1 MRHTLTIYGDMR
13 AWLEMAKAEHDA
25 KFAACPW
32 LFFDDGGK
40 QIGAFRK
47 AWASAGKRA
56 GVPDL
61 LFHDLR
67 RSAAMNVDRA
77 GVSRRVIVQITGH
90 KTEAMFLRYRIVN
103 SRDLCDAAHRMEDC
117 LKQPATG
124 KVTGKVGSSTVWGGL
139 WDSNPRL
146 SEPQSDALPPELK
159 PP

>member
-1 MRHTLTIYGDMR
+1 MRQTLTIYGDMR

-32 LFFDDGGK
+32 VFFDDGGK

-103 SRDLCDAAHRMEDC
+103 SRDLSDAAHRMEENGR
-117 LKQPATG
+117 LPQTARHG
-124 KVTGKVGSSTVWGGL
+124 QGYGQGGIIYGM

>member
-1 MRHTLTIYGDMR
+1 MRNSPRAPGYFLMTAESRSAPFEKRGLQPVSALACQICFFTI
-13 AWLEMAKAEHDA
+13 
-25 KFAACPW
+25 C
-32 LFFDDGGK
+32 
-40 QIGAFRK
+40 
-47 AWASAGKRA
+47 
-56 GVPDL
+56 
-61 LFHDLR
+61 R

-103 SRDLCDAAHRMEDC
+103 SRDLSDAAHRMEDC

>member
-1 MRHTLTIYGDMR
+1 MRNSPRAPGYFLMTAESRSAPFEKRGLQPVSALACQICFFTI
-13 AWLEMAKAEHDA
+13 
-25 KFAACPW
+25 C
-32 LFFDDGGK
+32 
-40 QIGAFRK
+40 
-47 AWASAGKRA
+47 
-56 GVPDL
+56 
-61 LFHDLR
+61 R

-139 WDSNPRL
+139 WDSKAGW
-146 SEPQSDALPPELK
+146 ALKTRKLLIRRNAAC
-159 PP
+159 